1 MSDIFDNKNMER
13 RYLSVTIRAAGSD
26 EQPKVRGE
34 AAVFD
39 EETVIGSWFREKIAK
54 GAFKRVLSENP
65 DVVAALNHNWDKVL
79 GRTTS
84 GTLRLK
90 ETDKGLEYEFDVN
103 MEDPEAVSTYQKIK
117 RGDVTQSS
125 FAFTVRSEEW
135 TNPERGSE
143 SLPLRTVTEVD
154 QLFDVAPCTFGAYPQ
169 TSVSA
174 RSRSSELQGK
184 TAQADSNGSEEV
196 REVRQKA
203 RARRLKLLT
212 IKK

>member
-1 MSDIFDNKNMER
+1 MSNLIDNKDMER
-13 RYLSVTIRAAGSD
+13 RYLSMTMRATGSEDQPVVT
-26 EQPKVRGE
+26 GE

-39 EETVIGSWFREKIAK
+39 QETVIGSWFREKIAK
-54 GAFKRVLSENP
+54 GAFARVLSEKP

-79 GRTTS
+79 GRTTA
-84 GTLRLK
+84 GTLRLT
-90 ETDKGLEYEFDVN
+90 ETDSALRYEIDVN
-103 MEDPEAVSTYQKIK
+103 MDDPEAVSIYQKIK

-135 TNPERGSE
+135 TNPERGSDA
-143 SLPLRTVTEVD
+143 LPLRTVTEVD

-174 RSRSSELQGK
+174 RSKSSELQGK
-184 TAQADSNGSEEV
+184 TAQANPDGLEEV

-203 RARRLKLLT
+203 RARRLELLK

>member
-1 MSDIFDNKNMER
+1 MADIFDNKNMER
-13 RYLSVTIRAAGSD
+13 RYLSVTMRAAGNND
-26 EQPKVRGE
+26 QPKVMGE
-34 AAVFD
+34 AAVFG
-39 EETVIGSWFREKIAK
+39 EETVIGTWFREKIAPD
-54 GAFKRVLSENP
+54 AFKRVLSENP

-90 ETDKGLEYEFDVN
+90 QTERALEYEFDVN
-103 MEDPEAVSTYQKIK
+103 LEDPESVSVYQKIK

-135 TNPERGSE
+135 TNPERGSDA
-143 SLPLRTVTEVD
+143 LPLRTITEVD

-174 RSRSSELQGK
+174 RSRSQELQGN
-184 TAQADSNGSEEV
+184 TAQANPDGSEEA
-196 REVRQKA
+196 REARQKA
-203 RARRLKLLT
+203 RARRLSLL
-212 IKK
+212 KV

>member
-1 MSDIFDNKNMER
+1 MSDLFDNKNMER
-13 RYLSVTIRAAGSD
+13 RYLSVTMRAAGDSD
-26 EQPKVRGE
+26 QPKVQGE

-39 EETVIGSWFREKIAK
+39 QETVIGSWFREKVAP

-84 GTLRLK
+84 GTLRLT
-90 ETDKGLEYEFDVN
+90 ETDRALLYEIDIN
-103 MEDPEAVSTYQKIK
+103 TEDPEAVSIYQKIK

-135 TNPERGSE
+135 TNPERGKE
-143 SLPLRTVTEVD
+143 TLPLRTITEVD

-174 RSRSSELQGK
+174 RSRSKELQGK
-184 TAQADSNGSEEV
+184 TAQADSDGSEEA
-196 REVRQKA
+196 REARQKA
-203 RARRLKLLT
+203 RARRLSLLNV
-212 IKK
+212 K

>member
-1 MSDIFDNKNMER
+1 MSNLIDNKDMER
-13 RYLSVTIRAAGSD
+13 RYLSMTMRATGSEDQPVVT
-26 EQPKVRGE
+26 GE

-39 EETVIGSWFREKIAK
+39 QETVIGSWFREKIAK
-54 GAFKRVLSENP
+54 GAFARVLSEKP

-79 GRTTS
+79 GRTTA
-84 GTLRLK
+84 GTLRLT
-90 ETDKGLEYEFDVN
+90 ETDSALRYEIDVN
-103 MEDPEAVSTYQKIK
+103 IDDPEAVSIYQKIK

-135 TNPERGSE
+135 TNPERGSDA
-143 SLPLRTVTEVD
+143 LPLRTVTEVD

-174 RSRSSELQGK
+174 RSKSSELQGK
-184 TAQADSNGSEEV
+184 TAQANPDGLEEV

-203 RARRLKLLT
+203 RARRLELLK